1 MWQIGALRSSSP
13 ESDSVN
19 QPERRFLT
27 IAEQPDRAARGDS
40 RPPTSIPPVLLHQAT
55 RRIPLVCLTIA
66 AGFGL
71 GWLGTTTFAGDLPA
85 EFSDFFQ
92 WGPPTIV
99 IVTSLALFA
108 VARRNWLAP
117 NTLVNLGLVY
127 EVLVSHALALTQYWG
142 AFQGM
147 LPEEINRDRIG
158 WGVVALFMIVYTA
171 LVPTVPRRAVLA
183 LIASAAS
190 VPIVYLVSVSIGE
203 APALPAGQF
212 LLAFVFP
219 YVFAVLLAYFP
230 ARIIYRLGED
240 VRRARE
246 MGSYRLERLLGKGG
260 MGEVWQASHRML
272 ARPAA
277 VKLIRSDAPGLDA
290 ARLAGALVRFEREAQ
305 VTASLQSA
313 HTVELYDFGTADD
326 GSLYY
331 VMELLEGV
339 DLDQVVK
346 KWGPL
351 PPERVIYIL
360 RQVCASLG
368 EAHHRGL
375 VHRDIKPA
383 NIFLCQR
390 AFEYDFVKVLDFGL
404 VKGYSSIDPLEHPSL
419 SRVGFVVGTPA
430 YLAPEIVLGE
440 EPDGRADLYALGCVA
455 YWLLTGQVV
464 FEEKSVPA
472 LLVAH
477 SQKEPVRPS
486 TRSGRA
492 MPDGLD
498 DLVLDCLAKEP
509 DDRVPSA
516 DVLAHR
522 LDEIALVEPWSRED
536 ARSWWAS
543 VTTPRAPLPAP

>member
-1 MWQIGALRSSSP
+1 MRYGPRSL
-13 ESDSVN
+13 ETDSVN

-27 IAEQPDRAARGDS
+27 IAEEQDRADREGG
-40 RPPTSIPPVLLHQAT
+40 RPASSIPPVLLRQAT
-55 RRIPLVCLTIA
+55 GRIPLVCLTIA

-71 GWLGTTTFAGDLPA
+71 GWLGTTAFAGDLPA

-92 WGPPTIV
+92 WGPPSIV
-99 IVTSLALFA
+99 IVTSLALFG
-108 VARRNWLAP
+108 VARRNWVSP
-117 NTLVNLGLVY
+117 TTLVNLGLVY
-127 EVLVSHALALTQYWG
+127 EVLVSHALALTQYAG
-142 AFQGM
+142 AFEGM
-147 LPEEINRDRIG
+147 LPGDINRDRIG

-171 LVPTVPRRAVLA
+171 VVPTIPRRAVLA
-183 LIASAAS
+183 LIASATA
-190 VPIVYLVSVSIGE
+190 VPAVYLVSVSIGE
-203 APALPAGQF
+203 APPLQAGQF

-219 YVFAVLLAYFP
+219 YVFVVLLAYFP
-230 ARIIYRLGED
+230 ARIIYGLGED

-246 MGSYRLERLLGKGG
+246 MGSYRLEKLLGKGG

-277 VKLIRSDAPGLDA
+277 VKLISSDAPGLDA
-290 ARLAGALVRFEREAQ
+290 ARLGGALVRFEREAQ

-326 GSLYY
+326 GALYY

-360 RQVCASLG
+360 GQVCASLG
-368 EAHHRGL
+368 EAHQRGL

-404 VKGYSSIDPLEHPSL
+404 VKGRSSIDPIEHPPL
-419 SRVGFVVGTPA
+419 SRVGFVIGTPA
-430 YLAPEIVLGE
+430 YLAPEMVMGE

-464 FEEKSVPA
+464 FEEKSIPA

-477 SQKEPVRPS
+477 TQKEPVRPS
-486 TRSGRA
+486 VRSGRV

-498 DLVLDCLAKEP
+498 DLVLDCLAKDP
-509 DDRVPSA
+509 DHRVQSA
-516 DVLAHR
+516 DALAQR
-522 LDEIALVEPWSRED
+522 LGEIALVEPWSN
-536 ARSWWAS
+536 ASAKQWWADH
-543 VTTPRAPLPAP
+543 V